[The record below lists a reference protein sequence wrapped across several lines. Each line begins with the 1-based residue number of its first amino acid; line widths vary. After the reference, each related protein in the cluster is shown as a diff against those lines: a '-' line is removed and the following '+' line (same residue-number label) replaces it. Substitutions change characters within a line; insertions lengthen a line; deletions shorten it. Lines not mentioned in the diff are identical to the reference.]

1 MVRKGVGQSAKLVVV
16 LLGSSLLT
24 GCACGMLSPCGVEPC
39 PEPEPEVVAEPEP
52 PPPPPPPPPPQPPA
66 AKIVYFDFDEAVVRG
81 EDMPLLERHAEF
93 LRDHPQRNI
102 VVEGHCDERGPE
114 RYNNGLGLRRAE
126 AVREVLRRHGI
137 AEDRIESKSFGESRP
152 AVPGSDES
160 AWASNRRAVIIYY
173 E

>member
-1 MVRKGVGQSAKLVVV
+1 MVREGFVRPAKLVCA
-16 LLGSSLLT
+16 LLGTTLLT
-24 GCACGMLSPCGVEPC
+24 GCACGMLSPCGVVPC

-66 AKIVYFDFDEAVVRG
+66 ASTVYFDFDDATVRG
-81 EDMPLLERHAEF
+81 EDMALLERHAEF
-93 LRDHPQRNI
+93 LRDHPERRVI
-102 VVEGHCDERGPE
+102 VEGHCDERGPE
-114 RYNNGLGLRRAE
+114 RYNTGLGLRRAQ
-126 AVREVLRRHGI
+126 AVGEVLRMNGI
-137 AEDRIESKSFGESRP
+137 AEERIEPKSFGESRP